1 MDENK
6 APSGIPQA
14 VSNPT
19 DPAAAPPSGHPPA
32 GEPIE
37 SKSELASID
46 SPTLA
51 PSMAEMSGA
60 KSGRDAPKI
69 ERPSVV
75 EKSEDVKP
83 ESPDD
88 TAPGSREII
97 PLVALTHAR
106 ASWKFSRITML
117 AATVLLA

>member
-1 MDENK
+1 LPPWQAANGNQLVTAIVSNSSTSNWDLIMDENK

-14 VSNPT
+14 ASNPT

-75 EKSEDVKP
+75 RNRK
-83 ESPDD
+83 
-88 TAPGSREII
+88 T
-97 PLVALTHAR
+97 
-106 ASWKFSRITML
+106 
-117 AATVLLA
+117 